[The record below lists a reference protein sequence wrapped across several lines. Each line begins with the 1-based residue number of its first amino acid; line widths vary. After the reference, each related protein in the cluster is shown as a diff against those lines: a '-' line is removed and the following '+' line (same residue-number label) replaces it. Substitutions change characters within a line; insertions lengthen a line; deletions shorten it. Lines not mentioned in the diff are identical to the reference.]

1 MHEQLKL
8 KLFEEEK
15 KVPEIQSL
23 ENIFS
28 LVKPSIEN
36 ILDEDF
42 LTCPNCES
50 NYIEL
55 SGCSNCW
62 YWVNI
67 KNSEL
72 EVLPELEKVNKK
84 KAKYKTIWTIKF
96 QIPSKKHKNI
106 LFPENRELKIDLNNL
121 LIWENNASIFIVIK
135 KNKYRVECLYETIDQ
150 LDENHKIDIEMA
162 KITHNLKLKTFDINK
177 NIEERFDFK
186 QEILKQLKFLL
197 TINILNNPKYNKNL

>member
-55 SGCSNCW
+55 NWCNTCG
-62 YWVNI
+62 YWINI
-67 KNSEL
+67 KKSEL
-72 EVLPELEKVNKK
+72 ENLSELEKVNNK
-84 KAKYKTIWTIKF
+84 KAKYEIIWTIKF
-96 QIPSKKHKNI
+96 QTPSKKHKNI
-106 LFPENRELKIDLNNL
+106 LFPENREVKIDLNNL
-121 LIWENNASIFIVIK
+121 LILKNIATLIIFIK
-135 KNKYRVECLYETIDQ
+135 KNKYRVECFYETINQ
-150 LDENHKIDIEMA
+150 LDENHKIDPEGS

-177 NIEERFDFK
+177 NIEEWFDFK
-186 QEILKQLKFLL
+186 QDILKQLKFLL